1 MAIYA
6 IGDLHLPGHQEKPMN
21 VFGDHWDRHF
31 DVIREN
37 WLSMVS
43 PEDVVLIPG
52 DISWAMQLE
61 EARDDLMQ
69 IAALPGRKLLLR
81 GNHDYWWNSIS
92 KVRALLPEN
101 MYAIQN
107 DALSLDGVVY
117 CGTRGWNIPGEGQPA
132 DPQDV
137 KIFQRELLRLE
148 MSLQQAEKLAHGSL
162 PVVVMMHYPP
172 LYELERDTGF
182 TRLFERYQV
191 STVVYGHL
199 HGAGIRAGFNGV
211 QQGVRYMLTSCDSLG
226 FTLAEVPLEN

>member
-1 MAIYA
+1 
-6 IGDLHLPGHQEKPMN
+6 
-21 VFGDHWDRHF
+21 
-31 DVIREN
+31 
-37 WLSMVS
+37 
-43 PEDVVLIPG
+43 
-52 DISWAMQLE
+52 
-61 EARDDLMQ
+61 MQ

-172 LYELERDTGF
+172 LYKDLLSTPFTEILER
-182 TRLFERYQV
+182 
-191 STVVYGHL
+191 YGR
-199 HGAGIRAGFNGV
+199 AYRGIRPPARRGHPVWIGRAGSRN
-211 QQGVRYMLTSCDSLG
+211 R
-226 FTLAEVPLEN
+226 VPSGQLRCASFFPAPDR